1 MSEAAT
7 RGPAENGL
15 AEDRPAQSTSTD
27 GFGVCSSVA
36 VLRKVAMRRPGAM
49 LTADHERWHYTKPL
63 DPVAL
68 TAQYEVFAGLVA
80 ASGAEI
86 HWLPEDDGTGAVDD
100 LADSVFTYDPSFGV
114 PGGAVV
120 LRPGK
125 PLRAGEAGLHADFY
139 ESAGIPILG
148 RIDVPGLFEGGDC
161 FWLDATTLA
170 VGRGFRTNQSGI
182 DQMAEIVA
190 PLGVTVD
197 AFDLPYHLGPD
208 ACLHLMSVVSVLDDD
223 LALVHAPLMPTALYQ
238 RMLDMG
244 YALLEAPA
252 GEFAASLGLNLNV
265 LATAPRQ
272 VIAIDGF
279 DGTLALMREAGCE
292 VTTFVGDEL
301 CIPCEGG
308 PTCLTRPLLRG

>member
-1 MSEAAT
+1 MNDTNSET
-7 RGPAENGL
+7 SGMGL
-15 AEDRPAQSTSTD
+15 
-27 GFGVCSSVA
+27 SSSIA
-36 VLRKVAMRRPGAM
+36 PLRKVAMRRPGAI
-49 LTADHERWHYTKPL
+49 LTADHQRWHYTRAL
-63 DPVAL
+63 DPTAL
-68 TAQYEVFAGLVA
+68 AKQYDVFAELVA

-86 HWLPEDDGTGAVDD
+86 FWLPDTDASGAHDD
-100 LADSVFTYDPSFGV
+100 LADSVFTYDPSFAV

-125 PLRAGEAGLHADFY
+125 VLRAGEADLHAAFY
-139 ESAGIPILG
+139 DTAGVPVLG
-148 RIDVPGLFEGGDC
+148 RIEAPGVFEGGDC

-182 DQMAEIVA
+182 DQMAAIIE
-190 PLGVTVD
+190 PLGISIE
-197 AFDLPYHLGPD
+197 AYDLAYHLGPE

-223 LALVHAPLMPTALYQ
+223 LALVHPALMPTALYQ

-244 YALLEAPA
+244 YSLLEAPA
-252 GEFAASLGLNLNV
+252 DEFDASLGLNLNV

-272 VIAIDGF
+272 VIAIEGF
-279 DGTLALMREAGCE
+279 DATLALMRSAGCE
-292 VTTFVGDEL
+292 VTTFPGDEL